1 MDFVRIGEKLI
12 NRNKL
17 LHKIDQILELRV
29 KGLSQQETAEE
40 VGVDRTFVSR
50 LETLGEVRK
59 GAKIALIGFPI
70 KNKGEIQT
78 VAEREGVDFIYL
90 LTNSERWDYVKK
102 EGGLQV
108 LNHVISVIMRLREH
122 DVVVF
127 LGSNMRLKEIEE
139 ILGNE
144 VVGIEIGESPIAE
157 DKFVDP
163 EELAE
168 LIRSLKSKHQ
178 SLKQAPA
185 APAKALD

>member
-59 GAKIALIGFPI
+59 GGKIALIGFPI
-70 KNKGEIQT
+70 KNKDEIQK

-90 LTNSERWDYVKK
+90 LTNSERWNYVKT
-102 EGGLQV
+102 EGGLEI
-108 LNHVISVIMRLREH
+108 LNHVISVITRLREH
-122 DVVVF
+122 DLVIF

-168 LIRSLKSKHQ
+168 LIRKLKK
-178 SLKQAPA
+178 
-185 APAKALD
+185 